1 MHIHNLTELG
11 WSHFFQSQLPFD
23 SLDSHYP
30 FRVIS
35 VQRNLVECLGFNA
48 DRQPIQISRSTY
60 HWRND
65 APEEHPTIGDWILLD
80 AALQPLTRLQR
91 KTLIKRRGAG
101 RESLVQLIAANI
113 DTAFIVTSCNEEF
126 SINRIERYLAIAAES
141 GIHPVVVLTKIDL
154 CPDTTPYL
162 NALAQ
167 TQPDLSVETV
177 NATDTQ
183 GLAVLRPWIGV
194 GDTVAL
200 LGSSGVG
207 KSTLINGLKG
217 HSDQATAAI
226 READGKG
233 RHTTTSRSLHLL
245 PDGGLLIDN
254 PGMRELQISDSET
267 GLSATFADIE
277 ALAQQCR
284 FGDCRHGSEPGCAV
298 TAAIEAGQL
307 EQRRLDNY
315 LKLRSEQVRN
325 SASLAERR
333 FSDRALGRFYKQA
346 LKSSKRFKSR
356 E

>member
-11 WSHFFQSQLPFD
+11 WSHFFQSQIPFD
-23 SLDSHYP
+23 ALDNQHP
-30 FRVIS
+30 FRVVS
-35 VQRNLVECLGFNA
+35 VQRNLIECLGFDA
-48 DRQPIQISRSTY
+48 DQQPTQISLSTY

-65 APEEHPTIGDWILLD
+65 PPEEHPTIGDWILLD
-80 AALQPLTRLQR
+80 AALQPVTRLNR
-91 KTLIKRRGAG
+91 KSLIKRRGAG

-126 SINRIERYLAIAAES
+126 SINRIERYLTIAAES
-141 GIHPVVVLTKIDL
+141 GIQPMVVLTKIDL

-162 NALAQ
+162 DALARA
-167 TQPDLSVETV
+167 QPGLSVETV
-177 NATDTQ
+177 NATDAQ
-183 GLAVLRPWIGV
+183 GLAVLKPWIGP

-217 HSDQATAAI
+217 YSDQATAAI
-226 READGKG
+226 READSKG

-254 PGMRELQISDSET
+254 PGMRELQISDNET
-267 GLSATFADIE
+267 GLSTTFADIE
-277 ALAQQCR
+277 ELAQQCR
-284 FGDCRHGSEPGCAV
+284 FGDCQHNSEPGCAV
-298 TAAIEAGQL
+298 IAAIEAGQL

-315 LKLRSEQVRN
+315 LKLQSEQMRN

-333 FSDRALGRFYKQA
+333 SSDRALGRFYKQA

>member
-11 WSHFFQSQLPFD
+11 WSQFFQSQIPYD
-23 SLDSHYP
+23 ALDSQYP
-30 FRVIS
+30 FRVVS
-35 VQRNLVECLGFNA
+35 VQRNLIECLGFDT
-48 DRQPIQISRSTY
+48 DRQARQIPLSTY

-65 APEEHPTIGDWILLD
+65 PPEEHPTIGDWVLLD
-80 AALQPLTRLQR
+80 AAHQPLTRLNR
-91 KTLIKRRGAG
+91 KSLIKRRGAG

-126 SINRIERYLAIAAES
+126 SINRVERYLAIAAES
-141 GIHPVVVLTKIDL
+141 GIHSVVVLTKIDL
-154 CPDTTPYL
+154 CPDTSPYL
-162 NALAQ
+162 DALVQAQ
-167 TQPDLSVETV
+167 PGLSVETV
-177 NATDTQ
+177 NATDAL
-183 GLAVLRPWIGV
+183 GLAVLRPWIGP

-207 KSTLINGLKG
+207 KSTLINGLMG
-217 HSDQATAAI
+217 QSDQATSSI
-226 READGKG
+226 READSKG

-277 ALAQQCR
+277 ALARQCR

-298 TAAIEAGQL
+298 IAAIEAGQL

-315 LKLRSEQVRN
+315 LKLQSEQARN

-333 FSDRALGRFYKQA
+333 SSDRALGRFYKQA